1 MWENIEQTVR
11 IFDNAT
17 NSDEVKDTKSDAYI
31 WSNKWALSGISS
43 FKHNSTRNPKLHME
57 IGTTNV
63 EVQLLPTMQLFNTI
77 SKAKQIGR
85 SPPAALAIKVARVW
99 FRKGSKSMQ
108 MARSEQKGSHPS
120 PLVHFLGEVEGKNK
134 FEVKK
139 KGTSSDVNSIL
150 LSKSRSGFSVSSKLN
165 STFLVNQVQ
174 PTFTSHH
181 TTIKCA
187 KNSTLPTSS
196 HILPTPFFLFV
207 YNHEMF
213 IAQASCVHIL

>member
-11 IFDNAT
+11 MFDNAT

-43 FKHNSTRNPKLHME
+43 FKHSSTRNPRLHME

-63 EVQLLPTMQLFNTI
+63 EVQLLPTMQLFYTI

-85 SPPAALAIKVARVW
+85 SPPAALAKKVARVW
-99 FRKGSKSMQ
+99 FRKGSKSMR
-108 MARSEQKGSHPS
+108 MARGEQKGSHPS
-120 PLVHFLGEVEGKNK
+120 PLVHFLGGVEGKNK

-139 KGTSSDVNSIL
+139 KGTSSGVNSIL

-174 PTFTSHH
+174 PIFTSHH
-181 TTIKCA
+181 TTIKRQ
-187 KNSTLPTSS
+187 KIQHFPHQVVSS
-196 HILPTPFFLFV
+196 QHLFFF
-207 YNHEMF
+207 F
-213 IAQASCVHIL
+213 GI